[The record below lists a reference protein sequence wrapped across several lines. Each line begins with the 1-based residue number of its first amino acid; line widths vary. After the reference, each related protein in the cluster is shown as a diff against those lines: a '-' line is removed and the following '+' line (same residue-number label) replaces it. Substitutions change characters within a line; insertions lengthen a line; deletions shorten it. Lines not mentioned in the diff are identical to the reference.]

1 MKRIG
6 YWRNDQHPEYPDPY
20 DFVFD
25 SVADERTEQ
34 LLNALDLGS
43 RVRFYMGMSPCRVCG
58 APNGSAEVTDG
69 EHMWPEGLAHYV
81 RDHNVSLPRAVVDSV
96 IRRFETLEMADAD
109 DSWWIAQAADP
120 VAAHPA
126 WPMLYEIDDPNH
138 LERPQRFDS
147 DNEVQRAHRL
157 ISALSTSFNWKLTI
171 DAGTGAVQ
179 DASFLGDISIPPQAT
194 CSGHRIVIR
203 LSNFGHLAVVA
214 AEGFGVH
221 DQAQMAM
228 LIDDQDRHAVA
239 RALGDGGYRIVPED
253 LMWRPYDGRSDSLRA
268 AYATSIPSWWIR
280 YFDYI

>member
-1 MKRIG
+1 
-6 YWRNDQHPEYPDPY
+6 
-20 DFVFD
+20 
-25 SVADERTEQ
+25 
-34 LLNALDLGS
+34 
-43 RVRFYMGMSPCRVCG
+43 
-58 APNGSAEVTDG
+58 
-69 EHMWPEGLAHYV
+69 
-81 RDHNVSLPRAVVDSV
+81 
-96 IRRFETLEMADAD
+96 MADAD

-126 WPMLYEIDDPNH
+126 WPMLYDLDDPNH
-138 LERPQRFDS
+138 LERPQGFDS

-194 CSGHRIVIR
+194 RSGHRIVIR